1 MARALDIPSEAV
13 NGPGTE
19 QSQNESI
26 PARERTDKVL
36 SPERSGPDVGEK
48 GEYRSATYPV
58 HGQVTTP
65 TGQALSIPAMR
76 EDR

>member
-1 MARALDIPSEAV
+1 MGRTLDIPSEAV

-19 QSQNESI
+19 QSENESI

-36 SPERSGPDVGEK
+36 SPERSGPDIGVQS
-48 GEYRSATYPV
+48 EYRSAAYPV
-58 HGQVTTP
+58 VGQVTTP
-65 TGQALSIPAMR
+65 QGKTLSISAMR